1 MNYSRNFIEMLFRIR
16 KPYSEEEFVIKALD
30 SDIEHSNSN
39 TAYNEYKEYVDAVLQ
54 FLLLIKEELKN
65 FT

>member
-39 TAYNEYKEYVDAVLQ
+39 TAYNEYK
-54 FLLLIKEELKN
+54 
-65 FT
+65 